1 VHTAPPLTHTAKPI
15 VLGLYT
21 GNVFCDHLFQKK
33 LFTVLKN
40 TSDSISNLRNVG
52 SNFQFQKKMRILL
65 LHPNFPAQFRHLAT
79 TLANNP
85 KHQVVFGTMRQQSSI
100 PGVRKLIYQPS
111 REVHPTTHQY
121 VRNLESAVLQGQ
133 AIYRTAQQ
141 LKAEGFIPD
150 VVYGHSGWGPT
161 LFIKDIFPKTKLFC
175 YFEWFYHAHGSDA
188 DFDPTEP
195 LNADAEAHIR
205 IKNAPL
211 LLDLYSCDAGLS
223 PTNWQHQQ
231 FPKEF
236 QPKIRVMHD
245 GVDTSFF
252 HPNPNAKL
260 VLPHLGL
267 DLSQAEEIVTYA
279 TRGMEPYRG
288 FPQFM
293 EAVSFIQQRR
303 PNCHVVVM
311 GEDRIVYG
319 KQLPDGK
326 TYKQLMLEKL
336 PLDLSRLHFTGS
348 LPYEQYLQVL
358 QASSVHIYL
367 TRPFVLSWSMLE
379 SMATGCLIIGS
390 RTAPVMEFI
399 KDGKNGLLVDL
410 LSSEQIADR
419 VDEVL
424 NQPQHF
430 TELRANARNT
440 ILQHYDLAKLLP
452 QHLEWLLGESSQ
464 RIAKLSKIKTKG
476 FGKVVQR

>member
-1 VHTAPPLTHTAKPI
+1 
-15 VLGLYT
+15 
-21 GNVFCDHLFQKK
+21 
-33 LFTVLKN
+33 
-40 TSDSISNLRNVG
+40 
-52 SNFQFQKKMRILL
+52 MRILF
-65 LHPNFPAQFRHLAT
+65 LHPDFPAQFRHLAT
-79 TLANNP
+79 TLAKNP
-85 KHQVVFGTMRQQSSI
+85 KHQVVFGTMRQQGNL
-100 PGVRKLIYQPS
+100 PGVHKVIYQPS

-121 VRNLESAVLQGQ
+121 IRNLESAVLQGQ
-133 AIYRTAQQ
+133 AIYRIAQQ

-161 LFIKDIFPKTKLFC
+161 LFIKDIFPKTKLLC
-175 YFEWFYHAHGSDA
+175 YFEWFYHAHGSDS
-188 DFDPTEP
+188 DFDPADP
-195 LNADAEAHIR
+195 LNADAEARIR
-205 IKNAPL
+205 VKNAPI

-223 PTNWQHQQ
+223 PTSWQHQQ
-231 FPKEF
+231 FPPEF

-245 GVDTSFF
+245 GVDTLFF
-252 HPNPNAKL
+252 RPQPNAKL
-260 VLPHLGL
+260 VLPNLGL

-293 EAVSFIQQRR
+293 EAVALIQQRR
-303 PNCHVVVM
+303 PKCHVVVT
-311 GEDRIVYG
+311 GDDRVAYG

-336 PLDLSRLHFTGS
+336 PLDLSRLHFTGL

-379 SMATGCLIIGS
+379 SMAAGCLIVGS

-399 KDGKNGLLVDL
+399 EDGKNGLLVDFF
-410 LSSEQIADR
+410 SPEQIAER

-424 NQPQHF
+424 DHPQRMA
-430 TELRANARNT
+430 ELRANARNT
-440 ILQHYDLAKLLP
+440 ILQEYDLANLMP
-452 QHLEWLLGESSQ
+452 QHLEWLLGESTPKV
-464 RIAKLSKIKTKG
+464 AKLSESRKKG
-476 FGKVVQR
+476 FGKVAQR